1 MSRFECPAPQF
12 NAVSGHRCGGR
23 FAVRTS
29 PTLERTTTLDAV
41 IVLGLETSGTCGS
54 AALLRDG
61 SIVGFERHDE
71 LNAHAERMLPLV
83 ESALRTAGIDREAIT
98 RVAVGTGPGNF
109 TGLRVGIALSYGLG
123 IGLGIPVVGVCSLA
137 AIADAARSDTGGPI
151 LAIRDARKDE
161 FFGALY
167 DAAIRP
173 LLEPCL
179 IKRVAVVDWISHC
192 MKEFALG
199 GDRLTVAGDGLARL
213 KAAELAMLGIRMPEN
228 AASLEPDARHVALLG
243 AGCEP
248 SDWPLPAYVREVDA
262 VMPLLVKNPDVDA
275 QQLLEVREA
284 LD

>member
-1 MSRFECPAPQF
+1 M
-12 NAVSGHRCGGR
+12 
-23 FAVRTS
+23 
-29 PTLERTTTLDAV
+29 

-61 SIVGFERHDE
+61 NVVAFERHDE

-83 ESALRTAGIDREAIT
+83 ETALRTAHMDRDAIT

-137 AIADAARSDTGGPI
+137 AIAHAVRTDAGGPI
-151 LAIRDARKDE
+151 LVIRDARKDE

-167 DAAIRP
+167 DDAVQP

-179 IKRVAVVDWISHC
+179 IKRAAIADWIGHC
-192 MKEFALG
+192 VKEFALG
-199 GDRLTVAGDGLARL
+199 SDRLTVAGDGLARFE
-213 KAAELAMLGIRMPEN
+213 AAELAMLGIRVPEN

-275 QQLLEVREA
+275 QQLLEPRES